1 MGVSAAPAR
10 QTAMTRMNILWF
22 GVNAGLVPALAL
34 EAALADGLAQS
45 GDLVTRISCHGV
57 LDAFCPVMQS
67 EGLTAQSPQRDKH
80 RICRKCRSLGASAD
94 DKAGYRTVHLDD
106 YITDAE
112 LSGVDDVLAGISR
125 ENWNTLVREGIDVGR
140 YSTYLSMLNHKVEKI
155 AAHDQAWFDYVADLR
170 NSLIAACA
178 LPRIFDEVHPTHALV
193 YNPLYP
199 TNRVFW
205 ELALQRGVKGISIST
220 GGFVPNRA
228 GTLAIYPHLSA
239 SQTLVDS
246 QTVVESL
253 RTPCTADEVQAT
265 ERHLRGLVVG
275 HDPWVYS
282 SAPTGSQEDE
292 IREKVG
298 VAPGRRVVL
307 ALVASPDETR
317 SSELVDAEFVRVPGH
332 DLSDVQEFVR
342 TSVDFGERNPDLDVV
357 IRLHPRLSPNKRE
370 RITSPDLEPI
380 QRILKS
386 RPSNVH
392 VNAPGDGVGLYD
404 VMRIADVGLNQS
416 SSSGLELLVHGIPVV
431 HYDPPR
437 MNAYPTHLGLEV
449 DRGDSVA
456 LDAGIRQALTGR
468 VPPTFPRDAFRWYAV
483 TLLRVLVHR
492 QGLASE
498 TVHQLSTTT
507 ARVPPVQHLRSI
519 VPTRIRY
526 RVARWLSHR
535 QELRQ
540 VKVPQTK
547 EAWVEE
553 ARERILGLG
562 SGPIWNPQTLVRGI
576 PLEDDQAA
584 IGRVMSSIHRD
595 LGWPTRQ

>member
-1 MGVSAAPAR
+1 
-10 QTAMTRMNILWF
+10 MTRMNVLWF

-45 GDLVTRISCHGV
+45 GDAVTRIACHGV
-57 LDAFCPVMQS
+57 FDTFCPVMQS
-67 EGLTAQSPQRDKH
+67 EGLTAQSPQRDK
-80 RICRKCRSLGASAD
+80 RRTCRKCRSLGASAD
-94 DKAGYRTVHLDD
+94 DQAGYRTVHLDD

-112 LSGVDDVLAGISR
+112 LSEVDEVLAAVSR
-125 ENWNTLVREGIDVGR
+125 ENWNALVREGIDVGR
-140 YSTYLSMLNHKVEKI
+140 YSTYLSMLNHKVENV
-155 AAHDQAWFDYVADLR
+155 AAHDQSWSDYVADLR
-170 NSLIAACA
+170 NSLIAVCA
-178 LPRIFDEVHPTHALV
+178 LPRVFDEVNPTHALV

-205 ELALQRGVKGISIST
+205 ELALQRGVKGIAIST

-228 GTLAIYPHLSA
+228 GTLAIYPDLSA

-253 RTPCTADEVQAT
+253 RTPCTPDEVQAT
-265 ERHLRGLVVG
+265 ERHLRGLMAG

-282 SAPTGSQEDE
+282 PAPTGSQEDE
-292 IREKVG
+292 IREKLG
-298 VAPGRRVVL
+298 VDPGRKVVL

-317 SSELVDAEFVRVPGH
+317 SSELVDAEFVRVAGH

-342 TSVDFGERNPDLDVV
+342 TAVEVGERNPDLDVV
-357 IRLHPRLSPNKRE
+357 IRLHPRLAPNKRE
-370 RITSPDLEPI
+370 RITSPDLKPI
-380 QRILKS
+380 QEILES
-386 RPSNVH
+386 RPGNVH

-404 VMRIADVGLNQS
+404 VMRIADVGVNQS

-437 MNAYPTHLGLEV
+437 MNSYPPNLGIEV

-456 LDAGIRQALTGR
+456 LDAGIRQALAGR
-468 VPPTFPRDAFRWYAV
+468 VPPTFSRDAFRWYAV

-492 QGLASE
+492 QGLSSE
-498 TVHQLSTTT
+498 TVHQPSTTK
-507 ARVPPVQHLRSI
+507 ASVSPPQRLRSM

-535 QELRQ
+535 QELRTVQ
-540 VKVPQTK
+540 VPRTTEV
-547 EAWVEE
+547 WVVE

-562 SGPIWNPQTLVRGI
+562 SGPVWNPQTLVRGV

-584 IGRVMSSIHRD
+584 IDRAMNSIHRD
-595 LGWPTRQ
+595 LGWPNRQ

>member
-1 MGVSAAPAR
+1 
-10 QTAMTRMNILWF
+10 MTRMNILWF
-22 GVNAGLVPALAL
+22 GVNAGLVPSLTL
-34 EAALADGLAQS
+34 EAALANGLAQS
-45 GDLVTRISCHGV
+45 GDSVTRIACHG
-57 LDAFCPVMQS
+57 LFDAFCPVMQNQ
-67 EGLTAQSPQRDKH
+67 GLTAQSAQRDKH
-80 RICRKCRSLGASAD
+80 RTCRKCRSLGAAAD
-94 DKAGYRTVHLDD
+94 DEAQYRTILLDD
-106 YITDAE
+106 YITDAD
-112 LSGVDDVLAGISR
+112 LSEVNEVLAAVSR
-125 ENWNTLVREGIDVGR
+125 ENWNALVREGIEIGR
-140 YSTYLSMLNHKVEKI
+140 YSTYLSMLNHKVENV
-155 AAHDQAWFDYVADLR
+155 AAHDQSWSDYVADLR
-170 NSLIAACA
+170 NSLLAVYA
-178 LPRIFDEVHPTHALV
+178 LPRIFDEVNPTHALV

-246 QTVVESL
+246 QTVVGSIS
-253 RTPCTADEVQAT
+253 TPCSSEEVQAT
-265 ERHLRGLVVG
+265 ERHLRGLMAG

-282 SAPTGSQEDE
+282 SAPTGSQEAE
-292 IREKVG
+292 VRQTLG
-298 VAPGRRVVL
+298 VAPGRKVVL

-317 SSELVDAEFVRVPGH
+317 SSELVDAEFVRVAGRE
-332 DLSDVQEFVR
+332 LSDVQEFVR
-342 TSVDFGERNPDLDVV
+342 TVVDLGERNPDLEVV
-357 IRLHPRLSPNKRE
+357 IRLHPRLAPNKRE
-370 RITSPDLEPI
+370 QITSPDLEPI
-380 QRILKS
+380 QKILAS
-386 RPSNVH
+386 RPGNVH

-404 VMRIADVGLNQS
+404 VMRITDVGVNQS

-437 MNAYPTHLGLEV
+437 MNSYPTHLGIEV
-449 DRGDSVA
+449 GRGDSVA
-456 LDAGIRQALTGR
+456 LDAGIRQGLSGE
-468 VPPTFPRDAFRWYAV
+468 VPPTFPRDAFRWYTV

-507 ARVPPVQHLRSI
+507 ARVSPVQRLRSM
-519 VPTRIRY
+519 VPTRVRY

-540 VKVPQTK
+540 VKVPHTK
-547 EAWVEE
+547 EAWVDE

-562 SGPIWNPQTLVRGI
+562 SGPVWNPQTLVRGV

-584 IGRVMSSIHRD
+584 IDRAVNSIHRE